1 MPSTLELCEKFYG
14 TKNIYELFA
23 ITKNASENDIKKAY
37 YRLSLIVCPDRVEK
51 EDKIEATEKF
61 KVLSKIHSVLSDKDK
76 RALYDAQG
84 IIDEDD
90 EDSLGANS
98 LAMWQQSFK
107 PITSEDISKFE
118 KKFIGSEIEKRDIK
132 KAYLNGKGSM
142 DYMHNCV
149 PFMSCEAEPRIISI
163 VKEMIASGEVPEF
176 KTFTEEP
183 EYKKERR
190 RKKDASEARKAKSIK
205 RQMEDNNSEQ
215 QILRCQAERAQ
226 KFESLIEK
234 LTLKYSDEN
243 TDDAFDIDEYIAR
256 GQPGA
261 KNSPLKRLS
270 NKRITKQN
278 KPTS

>member
-1 MPSTLELCEKFYG
+1 MPSTLELCENFYG

-37 YRLSLIVCPDRVEK
+37 YRLSLIVHPDRVKE

-76 RALYDAQG
+76 RALYDEKG

-90 EDSLGANS
+90 EDSLGTNW
-98 LAMWQQSFK
+98 LAMWQQFFK
-107 PITSEDISKFE
+107 PITTEDISKFE
-118 KKFIGSEIEKRDIK
+118 KEFIGSELERGDIK

-149 PFMSCEAEPRIISI
+149 PFMSCEDEPRIISI

-190 RKKDASEARKAKSIK
+190 RKKEAREARKAESIK
-205 RQMEDNNSEQ
+205 KQMEDNNLEQ
-215 QILRCQAERAQ
+215 QILQRQAERAQ
-226 KFESLIEK
+226 DFDSLIEK
-234 LTLKYSDEN
+234 LALKYGDDN
-243 TDDAFDIDEYIAR
+243 TDDAFDIDEYTAR
-256 GQPGA
+256 KKPGA

-270 NKRITKQN
+270 NKRITKRN